1 MARDPWLEARVTAGR
16 LVALARAGELDAV
29 TGSLNLLSFAGRHR
43 LRLILDALIEA
54 SASMLI
60 RKAGSMGAHGTFTA
74 DIRGHDESALDIDG
88 IDPPVRA
95 TIRALLAAVNGCP
108 QDAAEQVT
116 LAVAGG
122 QRATVQVI
130 TLAIRWTVNAMDCVG
145 DDARPD
151 WLDRKVG

>member
-1 MARDPWLEARVTAGR
+1 MTAGR
-16 LVALARAGELDAV
+16 LVALVRDGELDAV
-29 TGSLNLLSFAGRHR
+29 TGSLNLLSLAGGHR
-43 LRLILDALIEA
+43 LRLILNALIDA

-60 RKAGSMGAHGTFTA
+60 SKASTMGVRGTFTA
-74 DIRGHDESALDIDG
+74 DIRQNDESMIDIDRV
-88 IDPPVRA
+88 DPPVRA

-130 TLAIRWTVNAMDCVG
+130 TLAIRWTINAMDCVT

-151 WLDRKVG
+151 WLDRKAS